1 MLYIQTLFCGVTDTQ
16 TVSEQ
21 NCSPRLTV
29 VLPDFQT
36 SISNK
41 QGQKS
46 VRSCYFIFRNS
57 VPINTALDASSFRFS
72 FNVSR
77 FLNEDRNRYYKRW
90 GVGTGEGQGV
100 GKVGGT
106 HRGGTLKS
114 SCQFHHLQ
122 PAIASCFV
130 ISVTERRLQTAKP
143 SLPPQSPL
151 EAQPIKSR
159 SGSV

>member
-1 MLYIQTLFCGVTDTQ
+1 MCYTFRH
-16 TVSEQ
+16 
-21 NCSPRLTV
+21 CSAGSLTHRLLVNKTAAIASRSC
-29 VLPDFQT
+29 FRT
-36 SISNK
+36 SKRRFLTNRIRNRI
-41 QGQKS
+41 
-46 VRSCYFIFRNS
+46 RSCYFIFRNS
-57 VPINTALDASSFRFS
+57 VPINTALDTSSPRFS
-72 FNVSR
+72 FNVSC

-90 GVGTGEGQGV
+90 GGGGGTGEGQGV

-114 SCQFHHLQ
+114 SSQFHHLQ

-130 ISVTERRLQTAKP
+130 ISVTEKRLQTAKP

-159 SGSV
+159 S